1 MIRQYFVSDG
11 SKPRE
16 LALNGWLDSADRQP
30 APGGVRRER
39 QSQRIRRDEKPS
51 HGGARHD

>member
-30 APGGVRRER
+30 APGEVRRER